1 MEKFGTF
8 GDQATGVRPFIPIQN
23 KIPSWQRL
31 IFNIFGFFKLI
42 LSLPFFATMF
52 INPFIFQFV
61 PISFL
66 RVFITRANHIIHG
79 NIILFLCGNYFISAT
94 PTPLIN
100 KIVEPEK
107 WKKPKHGDVIFA
119 PLNSFLDLIWYS
131 IKFSP
136 NFLIPC
142 KNESEFAISYT
153 LFPLMFKVLFCK
165 GNLQEESFF
174 GKKVNIT
181 EFIAKSKE
189 NKRFASVIFP
199 EGAQTNG
206 TGLLKY
212 ESINFTLPADC
223 HVQTLGFKRNFKGIS
238 PNRSSPN
245 LPGLFSYLLQ
255 IFGRFYESASVIVAM
270 EKDVKQPRDGQVT
283 PEYMNKIREIT
294 GKLLK
299 LPLLSIGAEKHA
311 EYCKECLARGGGGDK
326 GAVESAK
333 SKME

>member
-23 KIPSWQRL
+23 KIPGWKRL

-42 LSLPFFATMF
+42 LSIPFFLTMF

-66 RVFITRANHIIHG
+66 RIFITRVNHIIHG
-79 NIILFLCGNYFISAT
+79 HIILFLCGNYFISAT
-94 PTPLIN
+94 PTPLIK

-107 WKKPKHGDVIFA
+107 WKKPKHGDVVFA
-119 PLNSFLDLIWYS
+119 PLNSFLDLIWYAT
-131 IKFSP
+131 KFSP
-136 NFLIPC
+136 NFLVPC
-142 KNESEFAISYT
+142 KDESEYAILYS

-174 GKKVNIT
+174 GRKVNIN
-181 EFIAKSKE
+181 EFIKKSKE
-189 NKRFASVIFP
+189 NKLFANVIFP

-212 ESINFTLPADC
+212 ESIKFTLPQDC
-223 HVQTLGFKRNFKGIS
+223 IVQVLGFKRTFKGIS

-245 LPGLFSYLLQ
+245 QPGLFSYLIQ
-255 IFGRFYESASVIVAM
+255 IFGRFYESASVLVAM
-270 EKDVKQPRDGQVT
+270 EKDVKQPKEGQIT
-283 PEYMNKIREIT
+283 PEYMEKIREIT

-299 LPLLSIGAEKHA
+299 LPLLSLGSEKHA
-311 EYCKECLARGGGGDK
+311 QYCKQCLERGGEDK
-326 GAVESAK
+326 GAFESAK
-333 SKME
+333 SKFE

>member
-31 IFNIFGFFKLI
+31 VFNIFGLFKLI
-42 LSLPFFATMF
+42 LSIPFFITMF

-66 RVFITRANHIIHG
+66 RNFIIRANHFIHG
-79 NIILFLCGNYFISAT
+79 HIILFLCGNYFVSAT

-107 WKKPKHGDVIFA
+107 WKKPKHGDVVFA

-131 IKFSP
+131 MKFSP

-142 KNESEFAISYT
+142 QGESDFAISYT

-165 GNLQEESFF
+165 GDLQKESFF
-174 GKKVNIT
+174 GKKVNLS

-189 NKRFASVIFP
+189 SKHFANVIFP
-199 EGAQTNG
+199 ESAQTNG

-212 ESINFTLPADC
+212 EPINFNLPNDC
-223 HVQTLGFKRNFKGIS
+223 FVQVLGFKRNFKGIS

-245 LPGLFSYLLQ
+245 QPGMFSYLLQ

-270 EKDVKQPRDGQVT
+270 EKDVKQPKEGQIT
-283 PEYMNKIREIT
+283 PEYMEQIRKIE

-311 EYCKECLARGGGGDK
+311 EYCKECLARGSSGDK
-326 GAVESAK
+326 GAIESAK
-333 SKME
+333 AKMQ